1 MFGIYI
7 KEWFK
12 LVKCLLTMNEVGQ
25 LKRMACYNMQKV
37 RDGEYDIPAKEQK
50 TKLFQLSM
58 AAANK
63 HYAQKAATRERLL
76 KKLASRKQ

>member
-1 MFGIYI
+1 MVQAN
-7 KEWFK
+7 K
-12 LVKCLLTMNEVGQ
+12 VSTTMNDSGQ
-25 LKRMACYNMQKV
+25 LKRTACYNLQKV
-37 RDGEYDIPAKEQK
+37 MDGEYDIPVKEQK

-63 HYAQKAATRERLL
+63 HYEQKAATRERLL